1 MELLV
6 LSSLGVEDLKG
17 NGNGISLLA
26 ALDLCV
32 EDHALLPNLARG
44 SGSSGNLIKYTG
56 RGCRL
61 QP

>member
-6 LSSLGVEDLKG
+6 LSSSGAEVLKES
-17 NGNGISLLA
+17 GNGINPLA
-26 ALDLCV
+26 ALDPCV
-32 EDHALLPNLARG
+32 EDHALLPNLAWD